1 MNMVSIKQQIQQ
13 KPQQT
18 LICNKKKITVDKSLI
33 NMQPKKLN
41 LRTLLKDKYHEAQ
54 PQSD

>member
-1 MNMVSIKQQIQQ
+1 MNMVSIKQEIQQ
-13 KPQQT
+13 KAQQA